1 MSRLAMRL
9 TPRRRLLTVRSNGTP
24 MLSAAELGTLAAR
37 STPAI
42 NKYRVSAK
50 GNAIELDAIPDM
62 LEVRLIRIKP
72 HFAGDS

>member
-1 MSRLAMRL
+1 
-9 TPRRRLLTVRSNGTP
+9 

-37 STPAI
+37 PTPAI

-50 GNAIELDAIPDM
+50 GNAIELDAILDM
-62 LEVRLIRIKP
+62 LEVRLIQIKP